1 MLNYIWGIMIVI
13 SIVYSFFAGTS
24 QNVTASLF
32 NSAESAVNLV
42 ISMAGMICFWTGIME
57 IAEKSGITNIIAKIF
72 SPVLRRLFRDISPNS
87 KAFHYI
93 CMNISANLLG
103 LGNAA
108 TPFGLSAMQEMKK
121 QNKANNKLT
130 ATPSM
135 ILFIVMNTSSI
146 QIIPTTLLTLRMN
159 YSSNAPYEVMP
170 CIWITSIISLL
181 VGIIL
186 VTLWNYKDKD
196 NKILNTR

>member
-13 SIVYSFFAGTS
+13 SIVYSLIAGTS
-24 QNVTASLF
+24 QDVTASLF
-32 NSAESAVNLV
+32 NSADSAVNLV

-57 IAEKSGITNIIAKIF
+57 IAEKSGITNILAKIF
-72 SPVLRRLFRDISPNS
+72 SPVLRRLFRDINPNS

-108 TPFGLSAMQEMKK
+108 TPFGLSAMKEMQKENTQK
-121 QNKANNKLT
+121 NKSI

-159 YSSNAPYEVMP
+159 YSSDAPYEVMP
-170 CIWITSIISLL
+170 CIWITSLISLL

-186 VTLWNYKDKD
+186 VTMWNYKDND
-196 NKILNTR
+196 NRTLNKL